1 MEAMIPDVIEVRPLE
16 GTKLWL
22 RFEDG
27 AEGVVDLAELQLPG
41 ILETLKDPDLFA
53 RAYVDP
59 ELGTVAWPG
68 GADLDPLVLYARI
81 TGRSP
86 VPGLEIAYQGQ

>member
-1 MEAMIPDVIEVRPLE
+1 MEVMTPDVVEVRPLE
-16 GTKLWL
+16 GVRLWL

-27 AEGVVDLAELQLPG
+27 AEGVVDLTEFELPG
-41 ILETLKDPDLFA
+41 ILEALKDLDLFA

-68 GADLDPLVLYARI
+68 GVDLDPLVLYARI

-86 VPGLEIAYQGQ
+86 VPGVEIVH